1 MPVVPVYGNINQLAL
16 RTTSDCGPGKKVT
29 LPCTPPPTIPIL
41 LAEPSF
47 GTGLRP
53 RAAGLGR
60 QAEPL
65 QQLYSTSPVLTRPYE
80 QQQQPL
86 GSSDMGKSSSDGT
99 SGVGKSSGSASVGAN
114 GGGAS
119 NNQPA
124 RKTTS
129 QTQIT
134 ALGGVGRMS
143 MQVKVSEGA
152 TKKVRP
158 RQVCSL

>member
-1 MPVVPVYGNINQLAL
+1 M
-16 RTTSDCGPGKKVT
+16 
-29 LPCTPPPTIPIL
+29 PCTPPPTIAIL

-65 QQLYSTSPVLTRPYE
+65 QQLYSTSPVLTSPYE
-80 QQQQPL
+80 QQQQQPL
-86 GSSDMGKSSSDGT
+86 GSSDMGKSSSGGV
-99 SGVGKSSGSASVGAN
+99 SGIGKSSGSSAN
-114 GGGAS
+114 DGGVN
-119 NNQPA
+119 NNQPP
-124 RKTTS
+124 RKTGS
-129 QTQIT
+129 QTHIT
-134 ALGGVGRMS
+134 ALGDVMVGRMS

-152 TKKVRP
+152 TKKVRR